1 MFYFTDLD
9 KQQIFLFFLIYFG
22 QYFHL
27 PVFSPSLKLHAIPIF
42 FSGIICGPLW
52 GSFVV
57 LGSFAVQF
65 GDHLRSR
72 DHLRRCTHPSHK
84 LTNNV
89 LGYVLTEQFPNG
101 SGADQI
107 CSRRTVSFMS
117 ICSHG
122 TDTEMVRYQSTSGP
136 TRENQLFL
144 PISYPPAD
152 QNT

>member
-9 KQQIFLFFLIYFG
+9 KQQIFLFFFIYFG

-65 GDHLRSR
+65 GDHLRSGII
-72 DHLRRCTHPSHK
+72 CG
-84 LTNNV
+84 
-89 LGYVLTEQFPNG
+89 LGIIC
-101 SGADQI
+101 GAVQN
-107 CSRRTVSFMS
+107 S
-117 ICSHG
+117 I
-122 TDTEMVRYQSTSGP
+122 V
-136 TRENQLFL
+136 
-144 PISYPPAD
+144 
-152 QNT
+152 